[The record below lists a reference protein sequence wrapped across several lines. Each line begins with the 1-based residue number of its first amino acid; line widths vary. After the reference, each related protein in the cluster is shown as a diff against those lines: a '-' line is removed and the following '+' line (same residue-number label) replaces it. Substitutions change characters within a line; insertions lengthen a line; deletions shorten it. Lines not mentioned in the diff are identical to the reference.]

1 MMGTA
6 STRPPIEEGATAF
19 TSDVYNP
26 WGGCYLDGMRLLA
39 CLLLVLALAV
49 PARALDDEE
58 AGDPDPGDAGERL
71 RAIDEG
77 NARDADHPE
86 AAGEEVEAPDEHDA
100 IDPDLPPRDPYDDG
114 ETEATPPARA
124 TRTPPAK
131 PPRYPNV
138 LESAA
143 PTGQAA
149 GGKPT
154 DGKGKAPKAPS
165 PVDADD

>member
-1 MMGTA
+1 
-6 STRPPIEEGATAF
+6 
-19 TSDVYNP
+19 
-26 WGGCYLDGMRLLA
+26 MRLLA

-58 AGDPDPGDAGERL
+58 AGDTDPGDAGERL

-77 NARDADHPE
+77 NMRDHDHPE

-100 IDPDLPPRDPYDDG
+100 IDAEQAPRDPYDDG
-114 ETEATPPARA
+114 ETDAAPPARRDA
-124 TRTPPAK
+124 SRTPPAK

-143 PTGQAA
+143 PTGQAT
-149 GGKPT
+149 GGKHT
-154 DGKGKAPKAPS
+154 DGKGAAPKAPS
-165 PVDADD
+165 PVDAGD